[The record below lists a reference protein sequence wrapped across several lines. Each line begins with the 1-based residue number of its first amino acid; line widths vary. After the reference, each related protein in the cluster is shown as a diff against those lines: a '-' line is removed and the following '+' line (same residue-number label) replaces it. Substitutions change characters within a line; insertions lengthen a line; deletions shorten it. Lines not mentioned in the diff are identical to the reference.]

1 MQLSNIFVHIQKLKV
16 FIKVFINLNIEES
29 SNVP

>member
-1 MQLSNIFVHIQKLKV
+1 MQLSNIFVHIHKLKV